1 MCATLRRSIT
11 DLRLLI
17 SPSPPNSIQDP
28 EMMREAQ
35 KMMADPAF
43 QERMKQYTENDAFK
57 ASMAKTQEM
66 LKDENKVKELEETM
80 KMRVEEGT
88 KELEALRK
96 EVAEAEEGEKQRAEE
111 LKVSYYIRCCF
122 YQAILHVSTSH
133 ST

>member
-1 MCATLRRSIT
+1 
-11 DLRLLI
+11 
-17 SPSPPNSIQDP
+17 
-28 EMMREAQ
+28 MREAQ

-111 LKVSYYIRCCF
+111 LKVSYYIRCCS
-122 YQAILHVSTSH
+122 YQAILHVLTSH

>member
-1 MCATLRRSIT
+1 MCATLRRSLT
-11 DLRLLI
+11 NLRLLI
-17 SPSPPNSIQDP
+17 SPSPLNSIQDP

-43 QERMKQYTENDAFK
+43 QERMKQYTENEAFK

-66 LKDENKVKELEETM
+66 LKDEKKVKELEETM
-80 KMRVEEGT
+80 KKRVEEGT

-111 LKVSYYIRCCF
+111 LKPKNKTMKKK
-122 YQAILHVSTSH
+122 TS
-133 ST
+133 SKKKKGKK

>member
-1 MCATLRRSIT
+1 
-11 DLRLLI
+11 
-17 SPSPPNSIQDP
+17 
-28 EMMREAQ
+28 MMREAQ

-66 LKDENKVKELEETM
+66 LKDETTVKELEETM
-80 KMRVEEGT
+80 KKRVEEGT

-111 LKVSYYIRCCF
+111 LKVRGSNTNIDVLTREW
-122 YQAILHVSTSH
+122 L
-133 ST
+133 

>member
-1 MCATLRRSIT
+1 
-11 DLRLLI
+11 
-17 SPSPPNSIQDP
+17 
-28 EMMREAQ
+28 MMREAQ

-66 LKDENKVKELEETM
+66 LKDETKVKELEETM
-80 KMRVEEGT
+80 KKRVEEGT

-111 LKVSYYIRCCF
+111 LKVRGSNEQY
-122 YQAILHVSTSH
+122 
-133 ST
+133 